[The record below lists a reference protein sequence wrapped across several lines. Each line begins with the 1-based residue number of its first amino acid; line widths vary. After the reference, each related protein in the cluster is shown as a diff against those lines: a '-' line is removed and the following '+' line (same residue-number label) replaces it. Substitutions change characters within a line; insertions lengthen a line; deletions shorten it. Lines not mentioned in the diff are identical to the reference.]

1 MTQPGLT
8 PAQRRIY
15 RAALYLFAEKGVT
28 QVSVREL
35 AEQAGVARG
44 TVYNHVDSVET
55 LFEQVSEALTREMN
69 QRIVQSFRHS
79 HDSDSRLATAI
90 RLYIKRAHEEPAWG
104 QFISRFGFTSPPLRR
119 LGAGAPVQ
127 LLLDGIQR
135 GHYQVRTDQLSA
147 VITMIGSSVLG
158 AIYLVRQGVRTWR
171 DAGSDCAELVLR
183 SLGVAPERAQ
193 QLAQGELPALPEPR
207 WQ

>member
-1 MTQPGLT
+1 M
-8 PAQRRIY
+8 
-15 RAALYLFAEKGVT
+15 
-28 QVSVREL
+28 
-35 AEQAGVARG
+35 
-44 TVYNHVDSVET
+44 
-55 LFEQVSEALTREMN
+55 
-69 QRIVQSFRHS
+69 
-79 HDSDSRLATAI
+79 
-90 RLYIKRAHEEPAWG
+90 
-104 QFISRFGFTSPPLRR
+104 
-119 LGAGAPVQ
+119 GAGAPVQ

-135 GHYQVRTDQLSA
+135 GHYQVRTDQLSG

-158 AIYLVRQGVRTWR
+158 AIYLVRQGLRTWR